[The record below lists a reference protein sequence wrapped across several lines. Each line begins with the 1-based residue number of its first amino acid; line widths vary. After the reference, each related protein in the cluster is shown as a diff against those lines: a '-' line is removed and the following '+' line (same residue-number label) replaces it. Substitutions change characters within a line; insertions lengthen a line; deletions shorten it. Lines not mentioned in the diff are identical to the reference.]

1 MIDVLQDFLSSIN
14 FFDIIVLIILIYNV
28 LQCFYK
34 GFSLSLISFSK
45 WILST
50 IVTIILV
57 PKLQPIVSEYIQSEF
72 INNVGLGITIFIFTL
87 FITIIIGKTLSKAV
101 TWTGVG
107 SIDKVFGFLFG
118 FFKGY
123 IVCVCLF
130 SILNWFYPYQNWGI
144 SAEDAISFNFIS
156 KGSDVLINEFPSNED
171 FIDTKEKIEKFESDK
186 LREECGIFGISN
198 HADASALV
206 ALGLH
211 ALQHRGQEGCGIV
224 SFDGKNYHSEK
235 RQGLIGDHFTD
246 LETLKKLPGSFAI
259 GHNRYSTTGETSLR
273 NIQPFFADLHMGG
286 LSIAHNGNLTNAIVL
301 RENLVKNGAIFRT
314 TSDTETIVQLI
325 ARSKREKFI
334 DKLIDT
340 LFQIQGGYSL
350 VLMTNKKLVGVRDPF
365 GIRPLVVGKIKNSYI
380 FASETCAL
388 DIVGASFVRE
398 VKNGEIVIVEDNQ
411 LKSIKPFPQQKA
423 RPCVFEYIYFA
434 RPDSLINNKCAYE
447 YRKNLGTELAKEA
460 DLKADLV
467 VPVPDSGVPAA
478 LGYAKHSKKNF
489 ELGLIRN
496 HYVGRTFIEPT
507 QNIRSLG
514 VKLKLNSTKTIVK
527 GKSIILIDDSLVRG
541 TTCHKIVKM
550 LYESGAKE
558 VHVRIACPEI
568 IYPDFYG
575 VDMPTKEELLAFK
588 KNNKEM
594 CDYLN
599 AKSLKFLSLEGLYK
613 ALINE
618 KRDAK
623 YPQFSDHYFT
633 GDYPIKPHDN
643 INGINVKQLSLLS
656 GKSNN

>member
-1 MIDVLQDFLSSIN
+1 MK
-14 FFDIIVLIILIYNV
+14 IL
-28 LQCFYK
+28 LTQK
-34 GFSLSLISFSK
+34 K
-45 WILST
+45 
-50 IVTIILV
+50 
-57 PKLQPIVSEYIQSEF
+57 KL
-72 INNVGLGITIFIFTL
+72 
-87 FITIIIGKTLSKAV
+87 KK
-101 TWTGVG
+101 
-107 SIDKVFGFLFG
+107 
-118 FFKGY
+118 
-123 IVCVCLF
+123 
-130 SILNWFYPYQNWGI
+130 
-144 SAEDAISFNFIS
+144 FN
-156 KGSDVLINEFPSNED
+156 L
-171 FIDTKEKIEKFESDK
+171 DK

-198 HADASALV
+198 HNDASALV

-235 RQGLIGDHFTD
+235 RQGLVGDHFTD
-246 LETLKKLPGSFAI
+246 SETLKKLPGNFAI

-286 LSIAHNGNLTNAIVL
+286 LSIAHNGNLTNALLL
-301 RENLVKNGAIFRT
+301 RESLVKDGAIFRT

-325 ARSKREKFI
+325 AKSKREKFV

-365 GIRPLVVGKIKNSYI
+365 GIRPLVIGKLKDSFIL
-380 FASETCAL
+380 ASETCGL
-388 DIVGASFVRE
+388 DIVGATFVRE
-398 VKNGEIVIVEDNQ
+398 VENGEIIVIENGK
-411 LKSIKPFPQQKA
+411 LKSVKPFPKQKA

-434 RPDSLINNKCAYE
+434 RPDSLIDNKCAYE
-447 YRKNLGTELAKEA
+447 YRKNLGIELAKET

-478 LGYAKHSKKNF
+478 LGYAEQSKKKF

-507 QNIRSLG
+507 QSIRSLG
-514 VKLKLNSTKTIVK
+514 VKLKLSSTKTIVK
-527 GKSIILIDDSLVRG
+527 NKSVILIDDSLVRG

-568 IYPDFYG
+568 KYPDFYG
-575 VDMPTKEELLAFK
+575 VDMPTKEELLAYK
-588 KNNKEM
+588 KNNEEM
-594 CDYLN
+594 CDHIN
-599 AKSLKFLSLEGLYK
+599 AKSLKFLSLNGLYK
-613 ALINE
+613 ALIDG
-618 KRDAK
+618 KRNSS

-633 GDYPIKPHDN
+633 GDYPIKPSDN
-643 INGINVKQLSLLS
+643 INGYKIKQLSLLS